1 MTKFYFFTISVLL
14 SLSALAQDAVFY
26 KLPEGL
32 APDIDGYTDDLWA
45 DVEEH
50 YIEKPFQ
57 FEVPTIDLAT
67 WQAAWND
74 TAIFLLV
81 TVMEDSYC
89 PPWCEPAQVDWM
101 SDKVEVWLDVNDILQ
116 DGQGP
121 AGYPNGHYQFAP
133 TFEEGIY
140 NYFFSGNSWEG
151 WYYQYAY
158 DVEEPDY
165 VFEYV
170 FPFSSLEDENFN
182 ALVPSEGKQIG
193 FDVYVIDRDGGE
205 DIRKRMTWI
214 NDGLGPTGDEAW
226 NTMDDC
232 GVVEFTTETIY
243 GSSALTADT
252 YIKKLPEGLAPAIDG
267 YPDAV
272 WAGVETN
279 DIGKPFQSELPSLY
293 LATWQA
299 AWDEY
304 AIYLMVT
311 VEEDDFC
318 PPWCEPA
325 QVEWMSDKVEVY
337 FDVNSILKDGGGTYT
352 PGNGHY
358 QFAPSFEEGLDN
370 FIFSGSS
377 GQGWY
382 YEYSY
387 AVNES
392 DYIFE
397 YAFPLSTLE
406 NKFSN
411 ELVPSGGKQIGFDV
425 YVVDRDGGEDIRK
438 RTAWMNDG
446 NGPTGNE
453 AWNTMDD
460 CGVVEFSTETIDNPY
475 PPHTGEFF
483 TYCDFE
489 SISPKTG
496 ALGDDNYVITGNPAK
511 DAYNGTDNIVKY
523 GAGGNS
529 IFEGYMIPA
538 GGVFYADSIT
548 SVKIYACSTV
558 SGLFM
563 VMPVR
568 SSDFMFGIASTALY
582 TNTGLWQELEFEFPE
597 DAFNINYDYLLF
609 LPYNTGTGIWH
620 FDEISGNQSI
630 YYGGPVTVRFEVANN
645 SPEIPGDDNYIF
657 MDGIYYKLYDDGTH
671 GDLSAGDDK
680 WTCTRQLEGF
690 KLGIGGGDYIWQPVI
705 NNITFSGKELFVVA
719 GQGMVKVEYS
729 YIGTSGIGTTDISH
743 FSVYPVPASDYIC
756 ISDADMLVQAAI
768 LDVLGKEI
776 KTVVNKQSGTLQID
790 ISDMKQGAYF
800 LRLTDIYGNI
810 STRTLLKE

>member
-14 SLSALAQDAVFY
+14 SLKALTQDAVFY

-32 APDIDGYTDDLWA
+32 APDIDGYADDLWA

-50 YIEKPFQ
+50 NIEKPYQ
-57 FEVPTIDLAT
+57 YEEPTLDVAT
-67 WQAAWND
+67 WQAVWND
-74 TAIFLLV
+74 TALFIIV
-81 TVMEDSYC
+81 IVEEDNLC

-121 AGYPNGHYQFAP
+121 AGFSNGHYQFAP

-140 NYFFSGNSWEG
+140 NYFFSGNSWQG

-170 FPFSSLEDENFN
+170 FPFSSLEDASFN

-232 GVVEFTTETIY
+232 GVVEF
-243 GSSALTADT
+243 
-252 YIKKLPEGLAPAIDG
+252 
-267 YPDAV
+267 
-272 WAGVETN
+272 
-279 DIGKPFQSELPSLY
+279 
-293 LATWQA
+293 
-299 AWDEY
+299 
-304 AIYLMVT
+304 
-311 VEEDDFC
+311 
-318 PPWCEPA
+318 
-325 QVEWMSDKVEVY
+325 
-337 FDVNSILKDGGGTYT
+337 
-352 PGNGHY
+352 
-358 QFAPSFEEGLDN
+358 
-370 FIFSGSS
+370 
-377 GQGWY
+377 
-382 YEYSY
+382 
-387 AVNES
+387 
-392 DYIFE
+392 
-397 YAFPLSTLE
+397 
-406 NKFSN
+406 
-411 ELVPSGGKQIGFDV
+411 
-425 YVVDRDGGEDIRK
+425 
-438 RTAWMNDG
+438 
-446 NGPTGNE
+446 
-453 AWNTMDD
+453 
-460 CGVVEFSTETIDNPY
+460 STETIDNPY

-496 ALGDDNYVITGNPAK
+496 ALGDD
-511 DAYNGTDNIVKY
+511 
-523 GAGGNS
+523 
-529 IFEGYMIPA
+529 
-538 GGVFYADSIT
+538 
-548 SVKIYACSTV
+548 
-558 SGLFM
+558 
-563 VMPVR
+563 
-568 SSDFMFGIASTALY
+568 
-582 TNTGLWQELEFEFPE
+582 
-597 DAFNINYDYLLF
+597 
-609 LPYNTGTGIWH
+609 
-620 FDEISGNQSI
+620 
-630 YYGGPVTVRFEVANN
+630 
-645 SPEIPGDDNYIF
+645 
-657 MDGIYYKLYDDGTH
+657 
-671 GDLSAGDDK
+671 K

-705 NNITFSGKELFVVA
+705 NNITFSEKELFVVA

-800 LRLTDIYGNI
+800 LMLTDIYGNI
-810 STRTLLKE
+810 SKRTLLKE